1 MESDEEEEEGPCEWI
16 GVLRLPLKA
25 GSKSGYVGVQRTNS
39 KKRPWQA
46 TITCPGKKRRT
57 VGSFKKPEEAAAAR
71 AEAKASG
78 ANLLPSPRKQAP
90 RNSGLERCA
99 CPHDL
104 SSPAS
109 IPFSCSHAR
118 LMLRLE
124 GKQSMALTPLT
135 LLGANANYSSMAEPS
150 STPLSAAAAS
160 TASAAVDPTALA
172 AACGVPQT
180 ARPLVTTPRPAF
192 ASGPG
197 SFWAGLAGPVSQLMQ
212 MRSGPGL
219 AIHTRERAI
228 ERATYR

>member
-25 GSKSGYVGVQRTNS
+25 GSKSGYVGVQRVNS

-99 CPHDL
+99 CPHDP

-180 ARPLVTTPRPAF
+180 ARPLLPGQPLPQGLVAF
-192 ASGPG
+192 
-197 SFWAGLAGPVSQLMQ
+197 GLALPA
-212 MRSGPGL
+212 P
-219 AIHTRERAI
+219 
-228 ERATYR
+228 